1 MPTYCFT
8 NKSNGAVV
16 GSVLIL
22 LFGFQFELGFEP
34 RFVSFYCGGVL
45 GDHLRQNRGQPFGQ
59 VHKLVELLLGHGKAF
74 AALLAHRPIVLSQN
88 FYPDGCQTYRLDT
101 VACGDAFFI
110 YIPFAVSRL
119 DFFLSLCYFCSNS

>member
-59 VHKLVELLLGHGKAF
+59 VHKLVELLLAHGFGKAF
-74 AALLAHRPIVLSQN
+74 ANPLAHRLVVFSQN
-88 FYPDGCQTYRLDT
+88 FYSDGSQTYRRLDT
-101 VACGDAFFI
+101 VACGDAFFVN
-110 YIPFAVSRL
+110 IP
-119 DFFLSLCYFCSNS
+119 LCRFTA